1 MDKQLMDNPPAEKKA
16 KEPKAKS
23 TPKSVFEQLNS
34 IDVKDHIEKK
44 NGLNYLS
51 WAFAWAETKKKFP
64 TATYQI
70 KLFGENQ
77 LPYVYDENTGYMV
90 FTSVT
95 INDLTHDMWLP
106 VMDGANK
113 TMKKDPYT
121 YDTKYKKG
129 VRVESATMFDI
140 NKTIM
145 RCLVKNIAMFGLG
158 LYIFAGEDLPL
169 GDDNS
174 ESEKS
179 KLTHKEKISLLI
191 QDINAKY
198 KDNSGKLISNICL
211 NYNIKSLF
219 ELTEQQLQVVRAKL

>member
-1 MDKQLMDNPPAEKKA
+1 MDKQLMDNSPAENKT

-64 TATYQI
+64 NATYQVEM
-70 KLFGENQ
+70 FGENH

-95 INDLTHDMWLP
+95 IEGLTHYMWLP

-113 TMKKDPYT
+113 TMKKDPYA

-174 ESEKS
+174 ESEKP

-198 KDNSGKLISNICL
+198 KDNSDKLINNICL

-219 ELTEQQLQVVRAKL
+219 ELTEQQLQIVRAKL

>member
-16 KEPKAKS
+16 KEPKAKA

-64 TATYQI
+64 NATYQI
-70 KLFGENQ
+70 EMFGENH

-106 VMDGANK
+106 VMDSANK

-129 VRVESATMFDI
+129 VKVESATMFDI

-174 ESEKS
+174 ESEKP

-191 QDINAKY
+191 QDINSKY

-219 ELTEQQLQVVRAKL
+219 ELTEQQLQVVMAKL